1 MIYLHFFETFTNP
14 VTDEKYRVALSNVS
28 ATVFPSPFITCST
41 ITFGSIFITNFSC
54 FFFCFFM
61 SEDFLSTLRANT
73 FGKRIH
79 IIIEIVMWNTMNCSI
94 YVSASS
100 KYSITWIEAMAFLD
114 RIAKSGHMIMTRHSV
129 LTPHICFIKDSCSLS
144 FASTPTWNW
153 RYYIYIYKYI
163 CIYNYMP

>member
-1 MIYLHFFETFTNP
+1 MKYLHFFETLTNP

-28 ATVFPSPFITCST
+28 ATVFPSPFITWST

-61 SEDFLSTLRANT
+61 SEDFFSTLRANT
-73 FGKRIH
+73 YAKITH
-79 IIIEIVMWNTMNCSI
+79 SI
-94 YVSASS
+94 YEILCETLLWICSTDVIKSS
-100 KYSITWIEAMAFLD
+100 NYFTTWIEAMAFLD

-144 FASTPTWNW
+144 FASRPTWNW
-153 RYYIYIYKYI
+153 RY
-163 CIYNYMP
+163 CIL